1 MQNLEDNVIHIKYQ
15 TIFLQKRHLKE
26 LIKNSE
32 KKILSHYLQVI
43 EYRTREGFFKKGSFA
58 VPKDKFTSIN
68 KNAFTKLHEIH
79 YNIGTLKTS
88 RGAHNQVLYKLPE
101 NYPKTMEEW
110 KNVEGG
116 YLQIDRAELLELIK
130 ELSDNELKVY
140 LSLLLITKANENKA
154 DCNPEMGI
162 ETWYKVLRDDRF
174 SMTQNTL
181 KKCFKGLEDKG
192 VISLAE
198 PLSAK
203 SRFLN
208 RFIFSVKKISQKS
221 VSKKMRTSFHKNDSE
236 ISQNPQNC
244 VHLKE
249 NISKKEIN
257 LNQEQGLDSKPK
269 KKQCRIDFDF
279 YGLDTLDNPF
289 DHKSLNTIKKHTNL
303 SVEDIQFSVM
313 RFSQYLNSGVWN
325 TEIRDPVGYFC
336 NRIREFGIYVPP
348 VEFFEWER
356 LERRKQENTDF
367 SMEEME
373 SIVSVSEESQKR
385 AQEITDV
392 HYIADVLSEL
402 KEHLGIR
409 PRRESTFCAFQKEK
423 KQDNARN
430 ERAIFSK
437 GCVNV

>member
-1 MQNLEDNVIHIKYQ
+1 MQNLRDNVIHIKYQ

-26 LIKNSE
+26 LIKHSD

-58 VPKDKFTSIN
+58 VPKEKFSGIN
-68 KNAFTKLHEIH
+68 KNAFTKLHETH
-79 YNIGTLKTS
+79 SNLGTLEIT
-88 RGAHNQVLYKLPE
+88 RGAFNQVRYKLPE
-101 NYPKTMEEW
+101 NYPKTMQEW
-110 KNVEGG
+110 GNLEGG
-116 YLQIDRAELLELIK
+116 YLKIDRDELLELIK
-130 ELSDNELKVY
+130 ELTDNELKVY
-140 LSLLLITKANENKA
+140 FSLLLISEANN
-154 DCNPEMGI
+154 NPEMGI
-162 ETWYKVLRDDRF
+162 ETWYKTLRDNQF
-174 SMTQNTL
+174 CMTQNTL
-181 KKCFKGLEDKG
+181 KKCLKGLQDKG
-192 VISLAE
+192 VISIAE
-198 PLSAK
+198 PLSVK

-208 RFIFSVKKISQKS
+208 RFIFCVKKISQKS
-221 VSKKMRTSFHKNDSE
+221 VSTNLRASFHKNDSE

-257 LNQEQGLDSKPK
+257 LNQSKRSNPK
-269 KKQCRIDFDF
+269 TEKKQSKIDFDF
-279 YGLDTLDNPF
+279 FGLDRLENPF
-289 DHKSLNTIKKHTNL
+289 DHKSINSVRKHTNL
-303 SVEDIQFSVM
+303 SIEDIQFSVM

-367 SMEEME
+367 SMDEIE
-373 SIVSVSEESQKR
+373 SIASDSEEINSSTNP
-385 AQEITDV
+385 EITDV
-392 HYIADVLSEL
+392 DYIADVLSEL
-402 KEHLGIR
+402 KEHLGVR
-409 PRRESTFCAFQKEK
+409 QEGESTFCAFQKEK

-437 GCVNV
+437 GCANV